1 MRFYRAHA
9 NIFSIVTV
17 ITALLMGAPLLFVFF
32 RLFEAPT
39 DAWIHIRSHLLSRTV
54 RNTLMLI
61 VLVGVFSA
69 ALGTFAA
76 HTVARYEFKGRTQ
89 LQWLLITPL
98 AMPSYILG
106 YVYADMFSFTGTITR
121 AFRSLGL
128 TVHLN
133 IMTLLGAAVIFVLV
147 LYPYVYMIVRSALYK
162 QSASY
167 AESARTLGLSPRKVF
182 FRITLPLLRPAMV
195 AGTFLVLLETL
206 NDYGLVS
213 YFNVRVFSFAIFDAW
228 FRLGDLS
235 AAIRLSAILLVM
247 VLALVVLERFLRGNR
262 RYTMDVRG
270 RPMLRTPLQGVQ
282 KSYPVILWSVLTV
295 ALFVPVLQLS
305 YYAVLTYERV
315 LNFRLIQVIVHSLTL
330 SLGVTVVIVF
340 IGLMM
345 ANVNRQGRSVQ
356 KNLLIRFTTLGY
368 AIPGAVIA
376 VAVLVS
382 FVAVDRQLS
391 PLYRLINPQ
400 SGRLVLTQSLLML
413 AFAMV
418 LRFLAIGY
426 SNIEATYDKIGERFT
441 QAAYTLKHGK
451 LKTLWRVDLPL
462 LKGGLV
468 AAFIIVFIDVLKELP
483 LTLILR
489 PTNYDTLASYVFV
502 FAREEMIQET
512 AIPSLTIIFLAIGAI
527 VALTHVKENKG
538 VRHVRSD

>member
-1 MRFYRAHA
+1 
-9 NIFSIVTV
+9 
-17 ITALLMGAPLLFVFF
+17 
-32 RLFEAPT
+32 
-39 DAWIHIRSHLLSRTV
+39 
-54 RNTLMLI
+54 
-61 VLVGVFSA
+61 
-69 ALGTFAA
+69 
-76 HTVARYEFKGRTQ
+76 
-89 LQWLLITPL
+89 
-98 AMPSYILG
+98 
-106 YVYADMFSFTGTITR
+106 MFSFTGTITR

-382 FVAVDRQLS
+382 FVAVDRRLS

>member
-1 MRFYRAHA
+1 MRHFRTHA
-9 NIFSIVTV
+9 NIFTVVTGV
-17 ITALLMGAPLLFVFF
+17 TALLMGAPLLFIIM
-32 RLFEAPT
+32 RLFEPPT
-39 DAWIHIRSHLLSRTV
+39 EAWVHIRTHLLSRTV
-54 RNTLMLI
+54 RNTFVLI
-61 VLVGVFSA
+61 FWVGLLSA
-69 ALGTFAA
+69 SLGTFAA
-76 HTVARYEFKGRTQ
+76 HTVARYEFKGRRL

-98 AMPSYILG
+98 AMPAYILG
-106 YVYADMFSFTGTITR
+106 YVYADMFSYTGTITR
-121 AFRSLGL
+121 ALRSMGVTLH
-128 TVHLN
+128 VN
-133 IMTLLGAAVIFVLV
+133 IMTVMGAAILFVLV
-147 LYPYVYMIVRSALYK
+147 LFPYVYMIVRSALYK

-167 AESARTLGLSPRKVF
+167 AESARTLGLSPRQVF

-235 AAIRLSAILLVM
+235 AAIRLSAILLAM
-247 VLALVVLERFLRGNR
+247 VLVLVVFERFLRGNR

-270 RPMLRTPLQGVQ
+270 RPMMRTPLKGLQ
-282 KSYPVILWSVLTV
+282 KGYPVLLWSIVTL
-295 ALFVPVLQLS
+295 AIIIPVLQLG
-305 YYAVLTYERV
+305 YYATLTYERV
-315 LNFRLIQVIVHSLTL
+315 LNVRLGQVIVNSLTL
-330 SLGVTVVIVF
+330 SLSVTAVIVF

-345 ANVNRQGRSVQ
+345 ANVNRKGRSVQ
-356 KNLLIRFTTLGY
+356 KNILIRFTTLGY

-382 FVAVDRQLS
+382 FVAVDRQLF
-391 PLYRLINPQ
+391 PVYRLFNPN

-441 QAAYTLKHGK
+441 QASYTLKHGK
-451 LKTLWRVDLPL
+451 LKTLWRVDMPL

-527 VALTHVKENKG
+527 YALTHVKENKG